1 MGSSFSTRANR
12 FLTDL
17 LINHESRL
25 GRIFGYFIVCLIA
38 VGTAV
43 FSLETTALGSEYPA
57 HFHQINIFIFGVFF
71 LEYFLRLFVVE
82 NKKRYLLSPLSLID
96 LVVLVAFAGFLFPDF
111 WDVSAQNLIFLRM
124 FRIFRVFQILKI
136 VRYSGAIVEFFQSF
150 KNYKNE
156 LKILAILFIMILVLS
171 SCGLY
176 VLEKDYNGSFAT
188 MPDAIWWAV
197 VTVSTVGYGDAI
209 PVTLFGKVLAAIVMF
224 SGLILIAILT
234 AIITK
239 MFIDHFFGK
248 KHLICSFCRFPRHD
262 FDAAFCKNCGGSL
275 SNDQQTS
282 KI

>member
-1 MGSSFSTRANR
+1 MHISLGTRINQ
-12 FLTDL
+12 FLNDI
-17 LINHESRL
+17 LINHESKF
-25 GRIFGYFIVCLIA
+25 GRFFGYFIVLLIA
-38 VGTAV
+38 TGTIILAA
-43 FSLETTALGSEYPA
+43 ETTDISPEMGSY
-57 HFHQINIFIFGVFF
+57 FRMINIVLFGFF
-71 LEYFLRLFVVE
+71 LFEYCARFLIE
-82 NKKRYLLSPLSLID
+82 NNRFKHLISPLSLID
-96 LVVLVAFAGFLFPDF
+96 LVVLISFFGALFPDF
-111 WDVSAQNLIFLRM
+111 DFFIGENIVFLRI

-136 VRYSGAIVEFFQSF
+136 IRYSHAIVEFFTSF

-156 LKILAILFIMILVLS
+156 LKILGTLFIMILTLS

-176 VLEKDYNGSFAT
+176 VLEKDHNGSFAT
-188 MPDAIWWAV
+188 IPDAIWWAV

-209 PVTLFGKVLAAIVMF
+209 PVTFFGKILAAIVMF

-275 SNDQQTS
+275 SNEKVITA
-282 KI
+282 